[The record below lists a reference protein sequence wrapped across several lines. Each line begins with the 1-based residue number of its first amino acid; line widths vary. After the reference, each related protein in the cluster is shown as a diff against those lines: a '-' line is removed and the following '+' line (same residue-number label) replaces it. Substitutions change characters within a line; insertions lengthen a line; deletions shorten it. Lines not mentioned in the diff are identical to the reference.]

1 MAFSDN
7 LRYAREKMGYSQKDL
22 AKLVGISQQVVFS
35 YEMGVKVPNIILGY
49 QIAKKLDTT
58 VETLVNGTGN
68 SNTDGI

>member
-1 MAFSDN
+1 
-7 LRYAREKMGYSQKDL
+7 MGYSQKEL

-35 YEMGVKVPNIILGY
+35 YEMGVRVPNIILGY

-68 SNTDGI
+68 SNTDG

>member
-1 MAFSDN
+1 
-7 LRYAREKMGYSQKDL
+7 MGYSQKDL

-58 VETLVNGTGN
+58 VEKLVNGTD
-68 SNTDGI
+68 SNTDS